1 MGQRR
6 FTVFPPEQVENLYV
20 GPWDLTPAGQP
31 ISLVDMHQPDL
42 DQFPR
47 FSQAWA
53 QAQVA
58 ELNPGDAIYL
68 PGMWWHQV
76 ESLSAINGLVNYW
89 WSETPTVFGA
99 PMDAFNHALLSIKQL
114 PSAQRRAWKALFDA
128 YVFNE
133 DEDSLDHMP
142 ETLIHRTK
150 NNDRARYNSGGDCRR
165 GHSWLDDSC
174 RTVPFGGTPAD
185 DYAR

>member
-1 MGQRR
+1 M
-6 FTVFPPEQVENLYV
+6 

-58 ELNPGDAIYL
+58 ELNPGDAIYM

-76 ESLSAINGLVNYW
+76 ESLSAINGLINYW

-114 PSAQRRAWKALFDA
+114 PECPATRLEGAVRCVCFQR
-128 YVFNE
+128 
-133 DEDSLDHMP
+133 
-142 ETLIHRTK
+142 
-150 NNDRARYNSGGDCRR
+150 GRR
-165 GHSWLDDSC
+165 KP
-174 RTVPFGGTPAD
+174 RP
-185 DYAR
+185 YARKRTGAHGAADL